1 MANIPELLN
10 GHVTLEVECLDRL
23 YLNGYIGPLATSGG
37 LVTFLREQL
46 GKPIPSP
53 VVLGQ
58 VSERFREA
66 VKSLAERQQIPIY
79 QFTHQERKDDVA
91 NKIRQQRGIHDGIV
105 FIGVAQEKAQA
116 FQGKKINGQF
126 EFTRDKTVYV
136 NHYYF
141 YIDDADFGP
150 LFLKVCS
157 YAPWGT
163 KLCLNGQEWAKRQLE
178 KEGIRYEALDNGFLS
193 CADPERL
200 QQICDSLGPEDIDRL
215 FRKWLKRLPLP
226 LRPEDRAA
234 GYDWSLSIWQL
245 EVSLTQIFDRP
256 LRGREFFEEI
266 IRDNL
271 DLGRPDR
278 VQLIFDRVV
287 TKKTPGEFRTRVI
300 QQGVHPSLHIQYKNF
315 DLKQYF
321 KEGRGCR
328 TEGTFRNPNDF
339 GINKGLSNL
348 PYRRKIGREINRR
361 LLEVERVSHNSGL
374 SGDSI
379 QRVVQ
384 PTVTENGEKAPSLKF
399 GQPRVM
405 ALFLALTL
413 FQHLIDGFHNRD
425 LRGLVADLLG
435 ITTEQYTASQMTY
448 DLRRLRRK
456 GLIFRPPRTNRYF
469 VTPYG
474 WKVARLFSRLEAR
487 VFRPAMA
494 MFTTTDAVLPFP
506 LRQALDRVDTQLDH
520 LIYDAFPLPKV
531 G

>member
-1 MANIPELLN
+1 MASIPELLK

-23 YLNGYIGPLATSGG
+23 YLNGYIGTLATSGG
-37 LVTFLREQL
+37 LVTFMREQL

-53 VVLGQ
+53 AILGQ
-58 VSERFREA
+58 VTERFREA
-66 VKSLAERQQIPIY
+66 VKAMAERDQIPVY
-79 QFTHQERKDDVA
+79 QFNHKERKDDVA
-91 NKIRQQRGIHDGIV
+91 NRLRRERGTRDGIV
-105 FIGVAQEKAQA
+105 FVGVAQEKAQA
-116 FQGKKINGQF
+116 YQGKKIDGHFQ
-126 EFTRDKTVYV
+126 FTRDKTVYV

-150 LFLKVCS
+150 LFIKVCS
-157 YAPWGT
+157 YAPWGI
-163 KLCLNGQEWAKRQLE
+163 KLCLNGHEWAKRQLE
-178 KEGIRYEALDNGFLS
+178 KRGIAYEALDNGFLS
-193 CADPERL
+193 CADPKKL
-200 QQICDSLGPEDIDRL
+200 QEICDSLSPEDIDQV
-215 FRKWLKRLPLP
+215 FRKWLNRLPLP
-226 LRPEDRAA
+226 LRAEDRLA
-234 GYDWSLSIWQL
+234 GYDWNLSIWQM

-300 QQGVHPSLHIQYKNF
+300 QDGVHPSLHINYKNF

-328 TEGTFRNPNDF
+328 TEGTFRNPKDF

-348 PYRRKIGREINRR
+348 PYLQKVGRDINRR
-361 LLEVERVSHNSGL
+361 LLDVERVSHNSGL

-384 PTVTENGEKAPSLKF
+384 PTVTEDGEKAPALKF

-425 LRGLVADLLG
+425 LRALVIDLLG
-435 ITTEQYTASQMTY
+435 VKAEEYTTSQMTY
-448 DLRRLRRK
+448 DLRRLRLK
-456 GLIFRPPRTNRYF
+456 GLIYRPPKTHRYIL
-469 VTPYG
+469 TPYG
-474 WKVARLFSRLEAR
+474 WKIARLFSRLESR
-487 VFRPAMA
+487 VFRPAVA
-494 MFTTTDAVLPFP
+494 MFTGNDAVLPFP
-506 LRQALDRVDTQLDH
+506 LRASLDRVDAQMDE
-520 LIYDAFPLPKV
+520 LIYQSFPQTKV
-531 G
+531 S

>member
-1 MANIPELLN
+1 MATIPELLD

-23 YLNGYIGPLATSGG
+23 YLNGYIGKLATGGG
-37 LVTFLREQL
+37 LIGFMCGHL
-46 GKPIPSP
+46 GKPVPSP

-58 VSERFREA
+58 ISERFRDS
-66 VKSLAERQQIPIY
+66 VKSLAERDSIPLY
-79 QFTHQERKDDVA
+79 HFNHKERKDDIA
-91 NKIRQQRGIHDGIV
+91 NEFRRQRQVRDGIV
-105 FIGVAQEKAQA
+105 FIGVAQEKAQT
-116 FQGKKINGQF
+116 FNGKKVDGQF
-126 EFTRDKTVYV
+126 QFDRDKSVYV

-150 LFLKVCS
+150 VFIKVCS
-157 YAPWGT
+157 YAPWSV
-163 KLCLNGQEWAKRQLE
+163 KLCLNGHEWAKRQME
-178 KEGIRYEALDNGFLS
+178 KRKIAYEALDNGFLS
-193 CADPERL
+193 CADPEKL
-200 QQICDSLGPEDIDRL
+200 QRICDSLGPEEIDRM
-215 FRKWLKRLPLP
+215 FCKWLDRIPLP
-226 LRPEDRAA
+226 LRLEDRQA
-234 GYDWSLSIWQL
+234 GYDWALSIWQM

-300 QQGVHPSLHIQYKNF
+300 QDGVHPSLHIDYKNF

-328 TEGTFRNPNDF
+328 TEGTFRNPKDF
-339 GINKGLSNL
+339 GVNKGLTNL
-348 PYRRKIGREINRR
+348 PYLQKIGRQINRR
-361 LLEVERVSHNSGL
+361 LLEVERISHNSGL

-384 PTVTENGEKAPSLKF
+384 PAVTEDGKKAPGLKF

-413 FQHLIDGFHNRD
+413 FQHLIDGFRNRD
-425 LRGLVADLLG
+425 FRQQVADLLG
-435 ITTEQYTASQMTY
+435 VTLEQYTAHQMTY
-448 DLRRLRRK
+448 DLRRLRLK
-456 GLIFRPPRTNRYF
+456 GLIYRPPKTNRYF

-474 WKVARLFSRLEAR
+474 WKVARMFSRLEGR

-494 MFTTTDAVLPFP
+494 MFTANDAVLPFP
-506 LRQALDRVDTQLDH
+506 LKRALSRVDAQLDA
-520 LIYDAFPLPKV
+520 LIYEAFPLPKA

>member
-1 MANIPELLN
+1 MATIPELLD

-23 YLNGYIGPLATSGG
+23 YLNGYIGKLATGPG
-37 LVTFLREQL
+37 LVFFMRDQL

-58 VSERFREA
+58 ISEKFREA
-66 VKSLAERQQIPIY
+66 VKALAEQEGVPVY
-79 QFTHQERKDDVA
+79 QFRHKERKDEIA
-91 NKIRQQRGIHDGIV
+91 NSFRRRRNVQDAIV

-116 FQGKKINGQF
+116 FNGKKVNGHFQF
-126 EFTRDKTVYV
+126 NRDKTVYV

-141 YIDDADFGP
+141 YIEDEEFGP
-150 LFLKVCS
+150 LFLKICS
-157 YAPWGT
+157 YAPWSV
-163 KLCLNGQEWAKRQLE
+163 KLCLNGHEWAKRQLN
-178 KEGIRYEALDNGFLS
+178 KRHITFEALDNGFLS
-193 CADPERL
+193 CSEPVKL
-200 QQICDSLGPEDIDRL
+200 QKICDALGPEDIDRV
-215 FRKWLKRLPLP
+215 FRKWLRRIPLP
-226 LRPEDRAA
+226 LRPEDRRA
-234 GYDWSLSIWQL
+234 GYDWDLSIWQM

-278 VQLIFDRVV
+278 VQLVFDRLV

-300 QQGVHPSLHIQYKNF
+300 QDGVHPSLHINYKNF
-315 DLKQYF
+315 DLKQYI

-339 GINKGLSNL
+339 GINKGLANL
-348 PYRRKIGREINRR
+348 PYLQKIGRQINRR

-384 PTVTENGEKAPSLKF
+384 PAVTEDGKQSPGLKF

-413 FQHLIDGFHNRD
+413 FHHLIDGFRNHD
-425 LRGLVADLLG
+425 LRQHVADLLG
-435 ITTEQYTASQMTY
+435 VSVAEYTSNQMTY
-448 DLRRLRRK
+448 DLRRLRLK
-456 GLIFRPPRTNRYF
+456 GLIYRPPRTNRYF

-474 WKVARLFSRLEAR
+474 WKVARLFSRLDAR

-494 MFTTTDAVLPFP
+494 MFTGNDAVLPFP
-506 LRQALDRVDTQLDH
+506 LRSALDRADAQLDA
-520 LIYDAFPLPKV
+520 LIYQAFPLPKAV
-531 G
+531 

>member
-1 MANIPELLN
+1 MPSIPELLS

-23 YLNGYIGPLATSGG
+23 YLNGYIGSLATSGG
-37 LVTFLREQL
+37 LVTFMREQL

-58 VSERFREA
+58 VSEKFREA
-66 VKSLAERQQIPIY
+66 VKSLAEREQIPIY
-79 QFTHQERKDDVA
+79 QFDHKEKKDTFA
-91 NKIRQQRGIHDGIV
+91 NRIRQQSGIRDGIV

-116 FQGKKINGQF
+116 FQGRKVNGQF
-126 EFTRDKTVYV
+126 QFTRDKTVYV

-150 LFLKVCS
+150 LFIKVCS
-157 YAPWGT
+157 YAPWST
-163 KLCLNGQEWAKRQLE
+163 KLCLNGHEWAKRQLD
-178 KEGIRYEALDNGFLS
+178 KKGIAYEALDNGFLS
-193 CADPERL
+193 CTEPAKL
-200 QQICDSLGPEDIDRL
+200 QEIWDSLGPEDIDRV
-215 FRKWLKRLPLP
+215 FRKWLTRIPLP
-226 LRPEDRAA
+226 LRAVDRAA
-234 GYDWSLSIWQL
+234 GYDWNLSIWQM

-287 TKKTPGEFRTRVI
+287 TKKTPGQFRTRVI
-300 QQGVHPSLHIQYKNF
+300 QEGVHPSLHISYKNF

-321 KEGRGCR
+321 KEGKGCR

-339 GINKGLSNL
+339 GINKGLANL
-348 PYRRKIGREINRR
+348 PYLQKIGRQINRR

-384 PTVTENGEKAPSLKF
+384 PAVTEDGKKAPGLKF

-405 ALFLALTL
+405 ALLLALTL
-413 FQHLIDGFHNRD
+413 FQHLIDGFRNHD
-425 LRGLVADLLG
+425 LRKQVADLLG
-435 ITTEQYTASQMTY
+435 IAIFDYRPNQMTY
-448 DLRRLRRK
+448 DLRRLRLK
-456 GLIFRPPRTNRYF
+456 GLIYRPPGTNRYF

-474 WKVARLFSRLEAR
+474 WKVARLFARLEAL

-494 MFTTTDAVLPFP
+494 MFTGNDAVLPFP
-506 LRQALDRVDTQLDH
+506 LRQALDRVDAQLNL
-520 LIYDAFPLPKV
+520 LIYDAFPLPKAS
-531 G
+531 

>member
-1 MANIPELLN
+1 MPNIPELLN

-23 YLNGYIGPLATSGG
+23 YLNGYVGPLATSGG
-37 LVTFLREQL
+37 LVTFMREQL

-66 VKSLAERQQIPIY
+66 VKALAERQQIPIH

-91 NKIRQQRGIHDGIV
+91 NKIRRQRGVHDGIV
-105 FIGVAQEKAQA
+105 FIGVAQERAQA
-116 FQGKKINGQF
+116 FQGKKVNGQF

-150 LFLKVCS
+150 VFLKVCS

-163 KLCLNGQEWAKRQLE
+163 KLCLNGHEWAKRQLE
-178 KEGIRYEALDNGFLS
+178 RKGIEYEALDNGFLS
-193 CADPERL
+193 CADPEKL

-234 GYDWSLSIWQL
+234 GYEWSLSIWQM

-339 GINKGLSNL
+339 GINKGLVNL
-348 PYRRKIGREINRR
+348 PYLQKIGRQINRR

-384 PTVTENGEKAPSLKF
+384 PTVTEDGEKAPSLRF

-405 ALFLALTL
+405 ALLLALTL

-425 LRGLVADLLG
+425 LRGMVADLLG
-435 ITTEQYTASQMTY
+435 VTTEQYTASQMTY
-448 DLRRLRRK
+448 DLRRLRLK

-474 WKVARLFSRLEAR
+474 WKVARLFSRLETR
-487 VFRPAMA
+487 VFRPALA
-494 MFTTTDAVLPFP
+494 MFTANDAVLPFP
-506 LRQALDRVDTQLDH
+506 LRKALDRVDTQLDM
-520 LIYDAFPLPKV
+520 LIYDAFPLTKAS
-531 G
+531 

>member
-1 MANIPELLN
+1 MN
-10 GHVTLEVECLDRL
+10 GH
-23 YLNGYIGPLATSGG
+23 
-37 LVTFLREQL
+37 
-46 GKPIPSP
+46 
-53 VVLGQ
+53 
-58 VSERFREA
+58 
-66 VKSLAERQQIPIY
+66 
-79 QFTHQERKDDVA
+79 
-91 NKIRQQRGIHDGIV
+91 
-105 FIGVAQEKAQA
+105 
-116 FQGKKINGQF
+116 
-126 EFTRDKTVYV
+126 
-136 NHYYF
+136 
-141 YIDDADFGP
+141 
-150 LFLKVCS
+150 
-157 YAPWGT
+157 
-163 KLCLNGQEWAKRQLE
+163 EWAKRQLE
-178 KEGIRYEALDNGFLS
+178 QKQIPYEALDNGFLS
-193 CADPERL
+193 CADPRKL
-200 QQICDSLGPEDIDRL
+200 QEICDSLGPEQIDRV
-215 FRKWLKRLPLP
+215 FRKWLARIPLP
-226 LRPEDRAA
+226 LRSQDRES
-234 GYDWSLSIWQL
+234 GYDWSLSMWQV

-256 LRGREFFEEI
+256 VRGREFFEEV

-278 VQLIFDRVV
+278 VQLVFDRVV
-287 TKKTPGEFRTRVI
+287 TKKTPGMFRTRVI
-300 QQGVHPSLHIQYKNF
+300 QDGVNPSLHIEYKNF

-348 PYRRKIGREINRR
+348 PYLQKIGRQINRR

-405 ALFLALTL
+405 ALMLALTL

-425 LRGLVADLLG
+425 LRSLVADLLG
-435 ITTEQYTASQMTY
+435 VASEQYTASQMTY
-448 DLRRLRRK
+448 DLRRLRLK

-469 VTPYG
+469 VTPHG

-494 MFTTTDAVLPFP
+494 MFTANDAVLPFP
-506 LRQALDRVDTQLDH
+506 LRQALERVDKQLDR
-520 LIYDAFPLPKV
+520 LIYDAVPLQKA